1 MLPYEKEKIQ
11 SFLDVRDIYSKNFKM
26 DDLKDIRV
34 QKFIKEE
41 LKELIQKDLDQ
52 YEWDIEIGLRRKKP
66 SPAQLKQKHIGTA
79 YARGLY
85 RFYWCHYNVWDQ
97 LFKYRYKPEDV
108 NTIIARMEKTKKYN
122 PWSTTEPTAGLF
134 IASLGKS
141 RFKTIKTKDG
151 SEYDVLNPSGY

>member
-11 SFLDVRDIYSKNFKM
+11 SFLDVKDLYPKNFNL

-41 LKELIQKDLDQ
+41 YKELTQAELDKV
-52 YEWDIEIGLRRKKP
+52 EWEREIGLRRKKP
-66 SPAQLKQKHIGTA
+66 TPAQLKEKYLAVA
-79 YARGLY
+79 YARALY
-85 RFYWCHYNVWDQ
+85 KFYWCPYNVWDQ
-97 LFKYRYKPEDV
+97 LAKYGYKPADV
-108 NTIIARMEKTKKYN
+108 NTIIARMEKSKFS

-151 SEYDVLNPSGY
+151 QEYDVLNPSGYQ

>member
-1 MLPYEKEKIQ
+1 MIPYQKEKIQ
-11 SFLDVRDIYSKNFKM
+11 SFFDVRDEFPKM
-26 DDLKDIRV
+26 YNLKDVDDIRV
-34 QKFIKEE
+34 QKFIREEFKELVQEE
-41 LKELIQKDLDQ
+41 LDQVEYDNLIG
-52 YEWDIEIGLRRKKP
+52 IRRKKP
-66 SPAQLKQKHIGTA
+66 NPAQLKEKYLAIA

-108 NTIIARMEKTKKYN
+108 NTIIARMEKSKFS

-151 SEYDVLNPSGY
+151 QEYDVLNPSGY